1 MRTPKINDAVSWKD
15 DNGTDRYGMIVGFD
29 ETNFNGALLHCAI
42 IDQGN
47 PDNQLEIP
55 LDDLEIIE

>member
-1 MRTPKINDAVSWKD
+1 MKKLQINDAVSWKD
-15 DNGTDRYGMIVGFD
+15 DNGKDCYGMVVGFD
-29 ETNFNGALLHCAI
+29 ETTYDGYLVTCAI

-47 PDNQLEIP
+47 ADEQLEIP